1 MGGSIRR
8 SSFPIGA
15 NASSIIWGERIVGTA
30 GALVRDGYPTAIH
43 GIRTG
48 YIFGVRVEPAYRGN
62 GIAARLTRACI
73 EFLREIECIEI
84 RLHASDAGRPIYE
97 RLGFSPTNEMR
108 LT

>member
-62 GIAARLTRACI
+62 GIATRLTRA
-73 EFLREIECIEI
+73 CIEI